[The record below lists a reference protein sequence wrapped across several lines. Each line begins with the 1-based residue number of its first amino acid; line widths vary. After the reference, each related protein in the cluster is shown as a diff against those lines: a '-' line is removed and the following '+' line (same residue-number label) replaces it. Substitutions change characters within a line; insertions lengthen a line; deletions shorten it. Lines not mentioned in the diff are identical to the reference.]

1 MLRFPRGPGS
11 KNHLVLKQLQDHGIQ
26 GLLQIH
32 LLHSRHVPAIQQE
45 NHGENPGKML
55 ENAMASRSL
64 TCLFMG
70 DINLHKPSK
79 YGEAVGSYPNSID
92 CIMALWWQA
101 LWIHRPENMLRIP
114 ISDSQF
120 VFNIF
125 IVRQSEND
133 TYFLNNWRKKIHV
146 LNKNSYTWFFYSC
159 STHHGGIPVLGG
171 PCYPMP
177 SISPHSS
184 RKNKQLTLPG
194 PEFS

>member
-92 CIMALWWQA
+92 CIMAL
-101 LWIHRPENMLRIP
+101 
-114 ISDSQF
+114 
-120 VFNIF
+120 
-125 IVRQSEND
+125 
-133 TYFLNNWRKKIHV
+133 
-146 LNKNSYTWFFYSC
+146 
-159 STHHGGIPVLGG
+159 
-171 PCYPMP
+171 
-177 SISPHSS
+177 
-184 RKNKQLTLPG
+184 
-194 PEFS
+194 

>member
-1 MLRFPRGPGS
+1 MNISWKFHASVPTRPWLQKSPGFEAAARPR
-11 KNHLVLKQLQDHGIQ
+11 
-26 GLLQIH
+26 
-32 LLHSRHVPAIQQE
+32 HSRTAADPSPSFPACP
-45 NHGENPGKML
+45 GDPTRKPWWNPGKML

-133 TYFLNNWRKKIHV
+133 TYFWIIGERK
-146 LNKNSYTWFFYSC
+146 YMC
-159 STHHGGIPVLGG
+159 
-171 PCYPMP
+171 
-177 SISPHSS
+177 
-184 RKNKQLTLPG
+184 
-194 PEFS
+194 